1 MISSSVSDNPYIHH
15 LCRAYFLTL
24 FLQTLAYDGISFYN
38 VDLFPSSVPEGQI
51 GSPLS
56 APVRSPAKRRT
67 GKG

>member
-24 FLQTLAYDGISFYN
+24 FLQTLAYDGNSFYK

-56 APVRSPAKRRT
+56 APVHFPAKGRT